1 MDIAKVTGF
10 KIEDLRNILL
20 NSKFDGDNDNFLEKE
35 FFQGNNFRKIKK
47 KLFIEIANARI
58 LEIAEIM
65 LFKNI
70 NLKSFLKN
78 QVPIFLNIKDII
90 NQKCFESSYKLFFA
104 DQHNY
109 ELSFFK
115 NENFEILYENANNVV
130 QYGWN
135 KEAVPLY
142 MKKNHLFQRSLIS
155 SIKLIVIFRNI
166 SCFKSK
172 Q

>member
-1 MDIAKVTGF
+1 
-10 KIEDLRNILL
+10 
-20 NSKFDGDNDNFLEKE
+20 
-35 FFQGNNFRKIKK
+35 
-47 KLFIEIANARI
+47 
-58 LEIAEIM
+58 M

-115 NENFEILYENANNVV
+115 NENSEILYENANNVV

-135 KEAVPLY
+135 KEAVPFIHE
-142 MKKNHLFQRSLIS
+142 KNHLFQRSLIS